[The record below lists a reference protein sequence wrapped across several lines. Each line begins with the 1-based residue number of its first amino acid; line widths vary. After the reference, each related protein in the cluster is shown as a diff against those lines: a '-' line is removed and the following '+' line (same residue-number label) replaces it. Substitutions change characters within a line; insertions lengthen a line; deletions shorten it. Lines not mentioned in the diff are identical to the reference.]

1 MLHHKVM
8 HHEGRDC
15 SVGAHKWFFI
25 TVGLFVM
32 KVKECALSYPP
43 VPGCEWSSCLEFVFM
58 QNPTFSLCALS
69 LLWREMRGR
78 CSVCLCNQ
86 TLTACQ
92 GKACRVKRLNCG
104 LDFKRAKYDEV
115 YSLSI
120 KVACG
125 CREMFWIKKQMPVH
139 LFCTFNVFVCDF
151 CSEKRFSGFCS

>member
-1 MLHHKVM
+1 
-8 HHEGRDC
+8 
-15 SVGAHKWFFI
+15 
-25 TVGLFVM
+25 
-32 KVKECALSYPP
+32 
-43 VPGCEWSSCLEFVFM
+43 M

-151 CSEKRFSGFCS
+151 CSEKRFSGFCSQDCDNVEREQETARVCRATGQESQDKGKETQMEVLELKLSYIPKTQKTNIHQQGL